1 MKRRGKSHVVIR
13 IFSPD
18 TSCYEVKIVRTSTSI
33 LPLPTALAMGV
44 VYHNETMIS
53 LNTEDSMA
61 VGDGPVG
68 QVLARPTL
76 LMLINYYYYCVIG
89 S

>member
-1 MKRRGKSHVVIR
+1 MFKG
-13 IFSPD
+13 
-18 TSCYEVKIVRTSTSI
+18 TSTSI
-33 LPLPTALAMGV
+33 LLLLPLAMGV

-61 VGDGPVG
+61 VGDSPVG

-76 LMLINYYYYCVIG
+76 LTLINYYY
-89 S
+89 